1 MNKPKRINWTNTIFL
16 VLTPII
22 AIAGTVT
29 LIVMGQVS
37 WNTVI
42 LALSLVIATGLAV
55 TAGYHRLFSHA
66 SYKAAWPVRL
76 IFLLL
81 ATAAFEGSVLEWC
94 TDHRDHHRYTDTEKD
109 PYNIK
114 QGFWYAHIG
123 WLFTLDIS
131 KRDMSNVDDLNKDPL
146 VRFQHRFFVP
156 LAIFMG
162 FILPTLI
169 ASLWGDALGGLIIAG
184 FLRVVITQHTT
195 FCINSVCHVFG
206 KQFYSTRTSARD
218 HWFTAFFTMG
228 EGYHNFHHQFPIDYR
243 NGIRFHQFDPTK
255 WLIRTLSFFGLTK
268 DLKRVGSHRITH
280 YRIDMEHNSL
290 TELTKN
296 THKSLQQLYHSIM
309 QTLSHIDESEKA
321 RKTLK
326 ASKVQYILDRMTE
339 YRKTMKGYCQ
349 QINKSKSDLKYLL
362 KSWKHMVND
371 LT

>member
-1 MNKPKRINWTNTIFL
+1 MKKSKQINWTNTLFL

-22 AIAGTVT
+22 AIAGTTT
-29 LIVMGQVS
+29 LIVMGLVC
-37 WNTVI
+37 WKTVV
-42 LALSLVIATGLAV
+42 LMLSLIIITGLAV
-55 TAGYHRLFSHA
+55 TAGYHRLFSHS

-76 IFLLL
+76 ILLLL

-94 TDHRDHHRYTDTEKD
+94 TDHRNHHRYTDTEKD

-131 KRDMSNVDDLNKDPL
+131 QRDFTNVDDLKQDPL
-146 VRFQHRFFVP
+146 VRFQHRFFIP
-156 LAIFMG
+156 IALFMG
-162 FILPTLI
+162 FILPVLI
-169 ASLWGDALGGLIIAG
+169 ASLWGDLIGGVIIAG

-206 KQFYSTRTSARD
+206 KQFYSERTSARD
-218 HWFTAFFTMG
+218 HWLTAFFTMG

-243 NGIRFHQFDPTK
+243 NGIRFYHFDPTK
-255 WLIRTLSFFGLTK
+255 WFIRTLSFFRLTSE
-268 DLKRVGSHRITH
+268 LKKVKSHRITH
-280 YRIDMEHNSL
+280 YRIDMEHNRL
-290 TELTKN
+290 TELKN
-296 THKSLQQLYHSIM
+296 ITHKSLQQLYHSIV
-309 QTLSHIDESEKA
+309 QTLSHIDESETA
-321 RKTLK
+321 RKALK
-326 ASKVQYILDRMTE
+326 ASKMNYILNRMSE

-362 KSWKHMVND
+362 KSWKYMVND